1 MKISKV
7 VEFFIHPDRFEDPD
21 EMRRASLFVRACLL
35 TSVFSN
41 SYIFNSL
48 LFEFDKGVVLM
59 VFNGIGF
66 LLLPFLARTKLSMNL
81 LGNIYVLVGAVAI
94 YILAYYSGGIWS
106 PLYPWI
112 IAIPVLALLVVNK
125 VSGFVWGGISL
136 IYMIYLGVLDLNGEV
151 LPIEY
156 NTDLKTELF
165 LTVVPGLLLII
176 LLISFVFE
184 GAERRARQSLEM
196 QFDELAEQKNTISYQ
211 STELKELVEQKE
223 YIIRIL
229 AHDLRNPLQ
238 NISGLV
244 DLLKNDSEA
253 EHQEEYIGMIDSA
266 SNRAQELI
274 SKVLEMDASDQ
285 EDVTVSSQRTIVK
298 DVLEQVIQ
306 RSEEVALNKSI
317 TITTDFED
325 DKLAID
331 TDAEYLK
338 LIFENLLSNAIKYS
352 NKRATVR
359 IDCLK
364 INQRLL
370 INFLDEGPGIN
381 ITERDQLFMK
391 FSKLSTRPTDGESS
405 IGLGLSLVK
414 RYVELIGGKVWYED
428 NVPKGSVFVVEIP
441 T

>member
-1 MKISKV
+1 
-7 VEFFIHPDRFEDPD
+7 
-21 EMRRASLFVRACLL
+21 
-35 TSVFSN
+35 
-41 SYIFNSL
+41 
-48 LFEFDKGVVLM
+48 
-59 VFNGIGF
+59 
-66 LLLPFLARTKLSMNL
+66 
-81 LGNIYVLVGAVAI
+81 
-94 YILAYYSGGIWS
+94 
-106 PLYPWI
+106 
-112 IAIPVLALLVVNK
+112 
-125 VSGFVWGGISL
+125 
-136 IYMIYLGVLDLNGEV
+136 
-151 LPIEY
+151 
-156 NTDLKTELF
+156 
-165 LTVVPGLLLII
+165 
-176 LLISFVFE
+176 
-184 GAERRARQSLEM
+184 
-196 QFDELAEQKNTISYQ
+196 
-211 STELKELVEQKE
+211 
-223 YIIRIL
+223 
-229 AHDLRNPLQ
+229 
-238 NISGLV
+238 
-244 DLLKNDSEA
+244 
-253 EHQEEYIGMIDSA
+253 
-266 SNRAQELI
+266 
-274 SKVLEMDASDQ
+274 
-285 EDVTVSSQRTIVK
+285 VSSQRTVVK